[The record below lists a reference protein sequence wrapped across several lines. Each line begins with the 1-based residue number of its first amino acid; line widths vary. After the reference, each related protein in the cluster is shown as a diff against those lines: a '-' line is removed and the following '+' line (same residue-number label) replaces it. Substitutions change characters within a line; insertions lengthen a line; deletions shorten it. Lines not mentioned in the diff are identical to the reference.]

1 MINKKDLAPYVGA
14 DLDVMQRDADRMRHS
29 RPFVFS
35 DMKRGEGVERIVE
48 SCGLKAGCRC
58 SRYPTKASTPSGLP
72 AISPTRGERPRRRR
86 SLPP

>member
-35 DMKRGEGVERIVE
+35 
-48 SCGLKAGCRC
+48 
-58 SRYPTKASTPSGLP
+58 T
-72 AISPTRGERPRRRR
+72 
-86 SLPP
+86 